1 LLVATA
7 IAKIA
12 ASLVFLCVSA
22 ASWQSPRHDGLV
34 HAFLKFLLRLRRVAL
49 SLMAVRLVQ
58 LELKICTGFFF

>member
-1 LLVATA
+1 MTDLA
-7 IAKIA
+7 
-12 ASLVFLCVSA
+12 
-22 ASWQSPRHDGLV
+22 